1 MDFNANLID
10 KVSSCE
16 PIYNQYHPDHKNRVV
31 LENLWTSIA
40 ASLDSTG
47 SLSGNSY
54 VFISIRFRWIEN
66 YIAADRCKTRWASLR
81 TTFGK
86 KRRKKMS
93 LPSGSARIAEEEWV
107 YYKQMSFLDP
117 YIRHR
122 QWVTSRLIC
131 Q

>member
-54 VFISIRFRWIEN
+54 VFIISGL
-66 YIAADRCKTRWASLR
+66 DGLR
-81 TTFGK
+81 II
-86 KRRKKMS
+86 
-93 LPSGSARIAEEEWV
+93 LQRIVVKLAGPV
-107 YYKQMSFLDP
+107 
-117 YIRHR
+117 
-122 QWVTSRLIC
+122 
-131 Q
+131 